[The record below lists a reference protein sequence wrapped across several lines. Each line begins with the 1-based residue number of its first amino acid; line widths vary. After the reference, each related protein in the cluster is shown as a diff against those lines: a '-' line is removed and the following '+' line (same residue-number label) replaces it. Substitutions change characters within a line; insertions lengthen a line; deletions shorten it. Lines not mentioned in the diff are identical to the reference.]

1 VPSGSGAIA
10 LGPER
15 PILTVERVRAAG
27 AGTFEVARVSIA
39 RMDASELKRAACA
52 AVDEIRDDLLQ
63 LSHRIHAKPELAFE
77 EREAA
82 ALLSASIR
90 RSGLAVEVGAYGLET
105 AFAAEF
111 GSGDAGCVAILAEY
125 DALPEIGH
133 ACGHNI
139 IASAAIGAGL
149 ALFGLADRLPGR
161 VRILGTPAEERG
173 GGKEL
178 MAREGA
184 FDGVDAAM
192 MVHPAGANLVTMP
205 SLACSELD
213 VGYRGRASHAS
224 AMPEQGINALDAL
237 VIAYQAIGALRQ
249 HIGLFER
256 IHGIITDG
264 GQAPNIVPEYA
275 AGRFY
280 VRAANA
286 EELARL
292 KTRVEGCFRAGA
304 SATGA
309 ELELTWSEVD
319 YLDIRFNEPLAERY
333 RANAESLGRVF
344 FPIEKVPARLAGSTD
359 MGNVSHRVPSIHPMI
374 ASAPLGCSIHNA
386 EFAQWAGGKM
396 GDEAVVDG
404 AKALAMTALDYLCDP
419 ELRGRARESFERGGV
434 Q

>member
-1 VPSGSGAIA
+1 
-10 LGPER
+10 
-15 PILTVERVRAAG
+15 
-27 AGTFEVARVSIA
+27 
-39 RMDASELKRAACA
+39 MDATELKQAVCA
-52 AVDEIRDDLLQ
+52 AVDDIREELLR
-63 LSHRIHAKPELAFE
+63 LSHGIHARPELAFE

-82 ALLSASIR
+82 ALLSESIR
-90 RSGLAVEVGAYGLET
+90 RSGLEVETGAYGLET

-139 IASAAIGAGL
+139 IASAAVGAGL
-149 ALFGLADRLPGR
+149 ALFSMADRLPGR

-178 MAREGA
+178 MARKGA

-205 SLACSELD
+205 SLACSE
-213 VGYRGRASHAS
+213 VEVRYQGRASHAS

-249 HIGLFER
+249 HIGIFER

-264 GQAPNIVPEYA
+264 GQAPNIVPENA

-286 EELARL
+286 DELATI
-292 KTRVEGCFRAGA
+292 KARVENCFRAGA
-304 SATGA
+304 QATGS
-309 ELELTWSEVD
+309 ELELSWNEVD
-319 YLDIRFNEPLAERY
+319 YLDIRFNEPLAESY
-333 RANAESLGRVF
+333 RANAETLGRVF
-344 FPIEKVPARLAGSTD
+344 FPIDKVPVGLAGSTD
-359 MGNVSHRVPSIHPMI
+359 MGNVSYRVPSIHPMI
-374 ASAPLGCSIHNA
+374 ASAPLTCSIHNA
-386 EFAQWAGGKM
+386 EFEQWAGGEM
-396 GDEAVVDG
+396 GDEAAVDG
-404 AKALAMTALDYLCDP
+404 AKALAMTAVDYLYDP
-419 ELRGRARESFERGGV
+419 ELRRRTRESFEQSGDL
-434 Q
+434 